1 LGLIAL
7 NVVDIITVDA
17 AAAAAAVVVVVV
29 VVVSLIVSF
38 KLVSFVFGEVTVGAL
53 LASSNILAG
62 KIISPASL

>member
-7 NVVDIITVDA
+7 NVVDIITVDDA
-17 AAAAAAVVVVVV
+17 ATAVVVVVV

>member
-7 NVVDIITVDA
+7 NVVDIITVD